1 MKLAWKKYWM
11 LVVLA
16 AITLPVSAQLTQTIR
31 GTISDQVLQIPV
43 EGASVLLVATNQSV
57 LTDGAGKFKFNNVAV
72 GLHTIRVTHISFK
85 DGISANIVVNS
96 GKETVLNIG
105 LEGNIKAQKEV
116 VVKADSRRNRPLNDM
131 STVSARAFTVE
142 ETQKYAAALN
152 DPLRMVTNYAGVI
165 SADDGNNNIVI
176 RGNSPAGLLWRME
189 GIDIPNPNHFA
200 SAGSS
205 GGGISILSS
214 QLLANSDF
222 ITGAFASEY
231 GNAVSGVFDLRLR
244 KGNNEKREY
253 TIQAGLLGLNVAAE
267 GPLKVFGK
275 GSYLVNYRYSTLKLL
290 DKIGIPIGEAAT
302 NFQDL
307 SYNIHLPTKKAGSF
321 TIFGFGGLSSQNSK
335 PKLDS
340 SKWKEEFDRY
350 SSSFTGN
357 TGMSAITHSILLGN
371 KTTLKSAIAYS
382 ITENGGDVNYVEKS
396 YRISK
401 AFLEKYTT
409 KKWTFSSTANHKF
422 SNKSV
427 LRSGVF
433 VNLIDYNFLQR
444 SKENQNPNAVLKEVI
459 NTSGTTQTIQAFSQW
474 QFKPSNKVTVNVGVH
489 YLQLLL
495 NSKNAIEPRAS
506 VKLDISKKSNISFG
520 YGLHSQMQ
528 GLGVYFAQTKDVNGR
543 VTLLNKNLGFT
554 KSNHFVLSHSYLLG
568 RNLKLKTEIYYQQ
581 LFKVPVSV
589 SDTNTFSTL
598 NIQGD
603 YITDQLVNKGK
614 GRNYGLEISLE
625 KYLSNNFY
633 YMWSNSIY
641 QSKYTAADGIER
653 NTRYNGGYVTNF
665 IAGKDFVNES
675 GSRTFGLNL
684 RMVYA
689 GGFRNT
695 PINLEKS
702 RQDGYTVFKQKEAFS
717 QQNPAYFRTD
727 ARVSMKWNR
736 KHLTSTLSLDIQ
748 NLTNRQNLFSRYYDP
763 QKGKI
768 VDQLQNGLIPV
779 LNYKIDF

>member
-1 MKLAWKKYWM
+1 MKLAWKKWWV
-11 LVVLA
+11 VVLLA
-16 AITLPVSAQLTQTIR
+16 VTTALPATAQLTQTIR
-31 GTISDQVLQIPV
+31 GTISDQVLQTPV
-43 EGASVLLVATNQSV
+43 EGASVLLLGTNQSV
-57 LTDGAGKFKFNNVAV
+57 LTDSAGKFKFSNIPV

-96 GKETVLNIG
+96 GKETVLNIA
-105 LEGNIKAQKEV
+105 LEGNIKMQKEV
-116 VVKADSRRNRPLNDM
+116 VVKVDGRRNRPLNDM
-131 STVSARAFTVE
+131 SVVSARAFTVE
-142 ETQKYAAALN
+142 ETQKYAAAVN

-189 GIDIPNPNHFA
+189 GVDIPNPNHFA

-231 GNAVSGVFDLRLR
+231 GNAISGVFDLRLR

-253 TIQAGLLGLNVAAE
+253 TLQAGVLGLNAAAE
-267 GPLKVFGK
+267 GPLKIFGK
-275 GSYLVNYRYSTLKLL
+275 GSYLVNYRYSTLTVL
-290 DKIGIPIGEAAT
+290 DKIGVSIGEAAT

-321 TIFGFGGLSSQNSK
+321 TVFGFGGLSSQNSK

-340 SKWKEEFDRY
+340 LKWKEEGDRY

-357 TGMSAITHSILLGN
+357 TGMSAITHSILLDS
-371 KTTLKSAIAYS
+371 KTSLKSAIAYS
-382 ITENGGDVNYVEKS
+382 ITENGGDVNFVEKS
-396 YRISK
+396 YNISK
-401 AFLEKYTT
+401 AYLEKYTT
-409 KKWTFSSTANHKF
+409 KKWTFSTIANHKF
-422 SNKSV
+422 NNKSS

-433 VNLIDYNFLQR
+433 VNLIDYTFLQR
-444 SKENQNPNAVLKEVI
+444 SKENPNAVLKEVI
-459 NTSGTTQTIQAFSQW
+459 NTNGETQTIQAFSQW
-474 QFKPSNKVTVNVGVH
+474 QFKPSNRVTINAGLH

-495 NSKNAIEPRAS
+495 NNTNAIEPRAS
-506 VKLDISKKSNISFG
+506 VKFDISRKSNISFG
-520 YGLHSQMQ
+520 YGLHSQLQ
-528 GLGVYFAQTKDVNGR
+528 GMGVYFAQTKDASGR
-543 VTLLNKNLGFT
+543 ITLLNKNLGFT

-603 YITDQLVNKGK
+603 YVADQLVNKGK

-675 GSRTFGLNL
+675 SSRTFGLNI

-702 RQDGYTVFKQKEAFS
+702 RQEGYTVFKQKEAFS
-717 QQNPAYFRTD
+717 LQNPAYFRTD

-736 KHLTSTLSLDIQ
+736 KRFTSTLSLDIQ
-748 NLTNRQNLFSRYYDP
+748 NVTNRLNLFNRFYDS
-763 QKGKI
+763 QKGRI
-768 VDQLQNGLIPV
+768 VDQLQTGLIPI